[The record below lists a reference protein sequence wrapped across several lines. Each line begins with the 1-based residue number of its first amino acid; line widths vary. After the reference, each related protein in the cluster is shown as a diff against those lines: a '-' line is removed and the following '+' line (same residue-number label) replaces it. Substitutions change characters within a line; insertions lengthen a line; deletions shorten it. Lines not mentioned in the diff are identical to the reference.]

1 MVDIRE
7 EALSGKDIKRPE
19 LKGVLARIESG
30 EADGL
35 VVCKLDRFARN
46 LKDTVN
52 IIDSLHQ
59 KSKYLISIDESVDTR
74 SNISTLLIGML
85 GSFAQ
90 FENDRRAERIK
101 AGINEKR
108 KITGLQKIGGKNS
121 LLNPEPITMRE
132 TDEWFKLYKEGAGIR
147 KIATEFKRHRTTVHN
162 ILVKKRKTIDVSDS
176 FRS

>member
-1 MVDIRE
+1 
-7 EALSGKDIKRPE
+7 
-19 LKGVLARIESG
+19 
-30 EADGL
+30 
-35 VVCKLDRFARN
+35 
-46 LKDTVN
+46 
-52 IIDSLHQ
+52 
-59 KSKYLISIDESVDTR
+59 
-74 SNISTLLIGML
+74 ML